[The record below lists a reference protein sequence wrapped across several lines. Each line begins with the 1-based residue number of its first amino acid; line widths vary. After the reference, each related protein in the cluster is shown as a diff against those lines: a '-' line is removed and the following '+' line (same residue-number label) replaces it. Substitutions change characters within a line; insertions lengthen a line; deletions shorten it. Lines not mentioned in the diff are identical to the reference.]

1 MRTGVALPF
10 ASEEGLTGCLG
21 RRAGDPEGLLA
32 FHPEL
37 EGLGLM
43 PEELQ
48 ELDGEG
54 RCVVTDHGAFVLFNL
69 YGPAITSSDDEAAAA
84 RFAFKLRFYAAL
96 QARWDAL
103 ARAGRAVLVVGDLNI
118 CAAPLD
124 SCEPKVRR
132 RRLKAEPGLH
142 GLCWVWVWV
151 WGMGDEDGV
160 SRCDAC
166 FRGLS
171 GPGPFTKRCL
181 PFVNSSHNLIPHLHL
196 LPSLRK
202 FSLEGRKDRAWL
214 RQLLGQ
220 PTPMPAGTPRP
231 ARPFV
236 DAFRAFHPARP
247 QAYTCWSTATAAR
260 VNNHGARI
268 DLTLASGIAVA
279 GAGVLPGA
287 RGQGGEPA
295 SSASLGSTSSL
306 CICGADI
313 SPHLLG
319 SDHCPVWVELSW
331 PEAACAVAAPPGAAR
346 HTFPDKQVTLQGWL
360 QRGGPDRRGVDAE
373 PAASTARAGSG
384 GGVPKAARAAPPR
397 KPMPDGGTRA
407 TLKAFFKPRTPGVA
421 SGDDPA
427 STDAEA
433 PLEGDLGGHPGTT
446 TQPSI
451 AHPALSDLG
460 KPGHG
465 SAGEEHGATPP
476 HPNRA
481 ETCLAAELAAAR
493 EAHER
498 HLAAAKEAWSRIN
511 GRMAAPRCR
520 HGEPAALKKANKT
533 GENRGEEGVTVGIAG
548 ICWGGKGGELEV
560 VAGRMGSPLPWL
572 EHARCC

>member
-1 MRTGVALPF
+1 MPPRTLRIVSWNVNGLRACLKRTPFRDVGHLLESLGADVVCLQETKLRKSEVVRELALVPGWDAFFACTQKERGYSGTATYVRTGVALPF

-124 SCEPKVRR
+124 SCEPK
-132 RRLKAEPGLH
+132 
-142 GLCWVWVWV
+142 
-151 WGMGDEDGV
+151 
-160 SRCDAC
+160 
-166 FRGLS
+166 
-171 GPGPFTKRCL
+171 
-181 PFVNSSHNLIPHLHL
+181 
-196 LPSLRK
+196 
-202 FSLEGRKDRAWL
+202 
-214 RQLLGQ
+214 
-220 PTPMPAGTPRP
+220 
-231 ARPFV
+231 
-236 DAFRAFHPARP
+236 
-247 QAYTCWSTATAAR
+247 AYTCWSTATAAR

-360 QRGGPDRRGVDAE
+360 QRGGPDRRGIDAE

-384 GGVPKAARAAPPR
+384 GGVPKAARAPPRR

-451 AHPALSDLG
+451 SHPALSDLG

-533 GENRGEEGVTVGIAG
+533 GENRGEEGRWFYTCARPAG
-548 ICWGGKGGELEV
+548 PPPHGDCNFFQWVEKRGGSSGPAIEKRFKG
-560 VAGRMGSPLPWL
+560 A
-572 EHARCC
+572 